1 VKVDTTQFG
10 VAIQPS
16 ALEENTVDQHQALR
30 ERRLVMW
37 EVSRLLVFGGFVVA
51 NAVAGGKQ
59 LAQEQ
64 HSQRDYA
71 GSSVSWGHE

>member
-1 VKVDTTQFG
+1 
-10 VAIQPS
+10 
-16 ALEENTVDQHQALR
+16 
-30 ERRLVMW
+30 MW